1 MELYRN
7 NDLKSPTTD
16 TQTLSNIKSYE
27 QTHIISLAK
36 TCCYLVIYIRWN
48 AGFMAFYDDLY

>member
-48 AGFMAFYDDLY
+48 AGFMAFL